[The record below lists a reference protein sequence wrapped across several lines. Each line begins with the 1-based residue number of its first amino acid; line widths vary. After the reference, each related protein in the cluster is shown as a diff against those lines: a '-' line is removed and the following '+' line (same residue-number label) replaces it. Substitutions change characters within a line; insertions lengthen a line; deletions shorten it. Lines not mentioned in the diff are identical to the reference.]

1 MLVLRNSFMIVE
13 KKWQERIAKLGF
25 TIEDFFLSREE
36 LLNRI
41 VMNESKNEVKLNGS
55 LSKLEQMYESF
66 KKQASAVDSSLEKHV
81 ESLKLQTVHRL
92 QELEKKMLR
101 AEKRKYADQQR
112 QINSIK
118 QHLFPGNGLQ
128 ERYDNVSYYYA
139 KWGRDF
145 IQTLYDH
152 SLNFEHE
159 FVILREN

>member
-1 MLVLRNSFMIVE
+1 
-13 KKWQERIAKLGF
+13 
-25 TIEDFFLSREE
+25 
-36 LLNRI
+36 
-41 VMNESKNEVKLNGS
+41 MNESKNEVKLNGS